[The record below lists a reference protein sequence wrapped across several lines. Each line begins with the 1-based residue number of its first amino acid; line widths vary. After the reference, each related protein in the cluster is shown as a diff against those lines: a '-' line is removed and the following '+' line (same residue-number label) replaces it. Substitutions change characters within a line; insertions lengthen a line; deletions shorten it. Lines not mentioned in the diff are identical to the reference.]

1 MFNKEIYIIAEV
13 GSNHLGNKKIA
24 KKSLFQA
31 KRAGAD
37 CVKFQLFDENNLVS
51 KNLKTYKHVQDKK
64 IKYQHERFKKVK
76 ISLEYLK
83 TLSNLAKKVGIDF
96 SVTPFDPSYVQSIK
110 KYVKF
115 FKVASGDIN
124 NIPLLTEIR
133 KTKKTVVVSTG
144 MATAAEIKRIS
155 NFFPKNKLV
164 LLHCISSYPTDP
176 NDANLINIRHLKKY
190 NVETGYS
197 DHTPGIDVATK
208 SVFFGAQVLEK
219 HFLPINSKR
228 AGDYSLSINEKNFKI
243 MVKKIKQN
251 LNIIGTVREKEYPC
265 EKYFKKTLR
274 RSLYFSKNLKKNYKL
289 KYLDISFLRPYNKS
303 GVDLKDYSKFV
314 GRKLKSN
321 VKKNQLIIKNNFK
334 K

>member
-133 KTKKTVVVSTG
+133 K
-144 MATAAEIKRIS
+144 
-155 NFFPKNKLV
+155 
-164 LLHCISSYPTDP
+164 
-176 NDANLINIRHLKKY
+176 
-190 NVETGYS
+190 
-197 DHTPGIDVATK
+197 
-208 SVFFGAQVLEK
+208 Q
-219 HFLPINSKR
+219 
-228 AGDYSLSINEKNFKI
+228 
-243 MVKKIKQN
+243 
-251 LNIIGTVREKEYPC
+251 
-265 EKYFKKTLR
+265 
-274 RSLYFSKNLKKNYKL
+274 
-289 KYLDISFLRPYNKS
+289 
-303 GVDLKDYSKFV
+303 
-314 GRKLKSN
+314 RKLWSYLLEWLLQQK
-321 VKKNQLIIKNNFK
+321 
-334 K
+334 